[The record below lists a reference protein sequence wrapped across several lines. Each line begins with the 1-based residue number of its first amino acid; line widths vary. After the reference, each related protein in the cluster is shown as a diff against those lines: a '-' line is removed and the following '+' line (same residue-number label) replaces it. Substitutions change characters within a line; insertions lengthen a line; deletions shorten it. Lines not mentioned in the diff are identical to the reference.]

1 MEDGVIFSDESG
13 HDNDNRYGAI
23 CTVSGYR
30 KNLIGL
36 HNTLEKII
44 VSFNKNEIKFKGVKG
59 AVKLDIAK
67 QFMVEGLKQI
77 HLKNIRVHIIIWD
90 KQDKRHTVQNR
101 CDNENLKRMYYHILK
116 QVKIDWKYINNWSF
130 YPDEL
135 TSINWKDDVVKYIE
149 NTKLHNESDLFKS
162 VSNFRF
168 PNYQKAIEKNSAL
181 MFNIQL
187 ADLFAG
193 IVRNSREKNIEY
205 DTFLKIQKNKISLFE
220 DELPSIS
227 SNLKPKLELMYY
239 FKNECSKRRLG
250 VSYSKNN
257 YFETYSKK
265 ENIFIWHYLPISEF
279 DKAPTKVKKVK

>member
-1 MEDGVIFSDESG
+1 MEDGIIFSDESG

-23 CTVSGYR
+23 CTVSGYK
-30 KNLIGL
+30 KNLIEL
-36 HNTLEKII
+36 HKTLGKII
-44 VSFNKNEIKFKGVKG
+44 TSFDTNEIKFKEVKG

-67 QFMVEGLKQI
+67 QFVVEGLNHIKS
-77 HLKNIRVHIIIWD
+77 KNIKAHILVWD
-90 KQDKRHTVQNR
+90 KHDKRHTIQNR

-149 NTKLHNESDLFKS
+149 NTKLNNESDLFKS

-168 PNYQKAIEKNSAL
+168 PNYQKALEKDSEL

-193 IVRNSREKNIEY
+193 IVRNSREKKIEY
-205 DTFLKIQKNKISLFE
+205 REFLKSKQNQIPLFE
-220 DELPSIS
+220 EQLYSIS
-227 SNLKPKLELMYY
+227 SNLKPKLELMHY
-239 FKNECSKRRLG
+239 FKNECSKRKLG
-250 VSYSKNN
+250 VSFSKKS
-257 YFETYSKK
+257 YFETFNKK
-265 ENIFIWHYLPISEF
+265 ENIFIWHYSPQSEL
-279 DKAPTKVKKVK
+279 DKAPTKLKK